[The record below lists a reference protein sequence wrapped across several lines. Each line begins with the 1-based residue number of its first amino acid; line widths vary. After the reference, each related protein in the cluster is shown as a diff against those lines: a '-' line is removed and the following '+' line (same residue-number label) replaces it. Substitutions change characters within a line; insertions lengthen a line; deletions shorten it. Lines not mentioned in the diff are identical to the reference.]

1 MGKILSYG
9 QNPFLV
15 IKVGRSSGNVS
26 DSLGLQLPLGIF
38 LTNSWKSGAILNT
51 ENGLYPER
59 MLRSEIA
66 SKPWVARFQ
75 KSGYGPILLL
85 STDEP
90 QPERIQKNDEYFCQ
104 FIFVSDISS
113 FLCGLSNILLL
124 ICRLFLKFIEDQAA
138 PSWTGYFY
146 AFSMF
151 LLGCLQTLFEQR
163 YMYMCLVLG
172 LRLRTALTGLV
183 YRKVRLQLLL
193 SLVCF

>member
-104 FIFVSDISS
+104 FIFVCLIFHHFCVDSATFCSWFAGFSWSSLKTRQPQAGLAISMPS
-113 FLCGLSNILLL
+113 ACSCWAV
-124 ICRLFLKFIEDQAA
+124 CRL
-138 PSWTGYFY
+138 
-146 AFSMF
+146 
-151 LLGCLQTLFEQR
+151 CLSSATCTCALFWGWGWE
-163 YMYMCLVLG
+163 LH
-172 LRLRTALTGLV
+172 
-183 YRKVRLQLLL
+183 
-193 SLVCF
+193 